1 MTEQKTQAGPDEEK
15 VAVGGRRGSAVV
27 RQILA
32 FGLETALLFAVAYS
46 AIAAF
51 PGHGA
56 LAAIAA
62 LAVTVGLWSFFMAPR
77 AKLRLPWPLLPV
89 VAACAFLAGAAA
101 LIISGLL
108 PAALIL
114 AAAAVVNLV
123 WDLASGHPAAGPAIS
138 STGISSTGSRPSGR
152 RAAGR

>member
-15 VAVGGRRGSAVV
+15 AAVGGRRGPAAV

-101 LIISGLL
+101 LTFSGLL

-114 AAAAVVNLV
+114 AAAAAANLV
-123 WDLASGHPAAGPAIS
+123 WDLASGHPAAGAA
-138 STGISSTGSRPSGR
+138 ISSTGSRPTGR

>member
-1 MTEQKTQAGPDEEK
+1 M
-15 VAVGGRRGSAVV
+15 
-27 RQILA
+27 A

-101 LIISGLL
+101 LTFSGLL

-114 AAAAVVNLV
+114 AAAAAANLV
-123 WDLASGHPAAGPAIS
+123 WDLASGHPAAGAAIS
-138 STGISSTGSRPSGR
+138 RPTGSRPSGR

>member
-15 VAVGGRRGSAVV
+15 VAVGGRRGPAAV

-101 LIISGLL
+101 LTFSGLL

-114 AAAAVVNLV
+114 AAAAAANLV
-123 WDLASGHPAAGPAIS
+123 WDLASGHPAAGAAIRA
-138 STGISSTGSRPSGR
+138 TGSRPSGR